1 MINTGRN
8 WIRGNRTKP
17 GSGTCYNQETGA
29 ETGEG
34 DCRGSLG
41 LKRRWI
47 CKKPVMVLQKA
58 VGTILKIGINEIGG
72 SSLANAGNCRFV

>member
-17 GSGTCYNQETGA
+17 
-29 ETGEG
+29 
-34 DCRGSLG
+34 DLD
-41 LKRRWI
+41 LKLEI
-47 CKKPVMVLQKA
+47 DLQKSVLVLQKA

-72 SSLANAGNCRFV
+72 GSLANAGNRLFSSIEILIWKMKV